1 MANILSFED
10 WLESEYAIDY
20 DSFSSLSRYDKKSIK
35 DAYSEYCSKNNE
47 SVPVGGV

>member
-1 MANILSFED
+1 MDNILSFED

-35 DAYSEYCSKNNE
+35 DAYSEYCSEK
-47 SVPVGGV
+47 SKPVTAGGV